1 MSLYFLIS
9 FIYFYSA
16 HTNKRKSQR
25 EKERSLT
32 LHFLFNSIQLFKDAN
47 ESLSAIDN
55 LINNNLQ

>member
-1 MSLYFLIS
+1 MSLHFLAS

-32 LHFLFNSIQLFKDAN
+32 QHFLHNSTELFKDAYEN
-47 ESLSAIDN
+47 LRDIDN
-55 LINNNLQ
+55 LMNNLQ